1 MVIKGS
7 ILTPIAKLV
16 TIKGLVVGLF
26 IRYGLNLGGGRT
38 SLRSPNPSGSTR
50 SNHSV
55 GSPLLQ
61 AGLIDEATSL
71 LAAFSTEVQ
80 PNIDREL
87 TEVRS
92 NLDRTLANAERW

>member
-1 MVIKGS
+1 MGVQSPSTLPTDSKSVADVPVSAPQTYVIQLK
-7 ILTPIAKLV
+7 A
-16 TIKGLVVGLF
+16 TI
-26 IRYGLNLGGGRT
+26 
-38 SLRSPNPSGSTR
+38 RSA
-50 SNHSV
+50 HA
-55 GSPLLQ
+55 LLQ
-61 AGLIDEATSL
+61 AGLISDATSL